1 MSDDAVDILPPEESR
16 ERRAGVTALWLMA
29 LLIAGPLYLGSLAWY
44 GFDRVFARLGLIHA
58 SPDADDPDHPRLPIV
73 PVPDTLRFEDAS
85 HLQAIRSQEEFLK
98 TLLFT
103 CEADEPLPAEPLHFR
118 QRTMEIF
125 TPSAMRSVRTNQPG
139 GDAPDFALDEDPLW
153 VGLPQRTCL
162 LRFFRNSD
170 GVLAYPPVLRRLAGP
185 QEFLPARDGSVS
197 FPGTIAVGDEYE
209 VAWLPQPE
217 FGPGHRIPALD
228 KDNIYL
234 DLGPLVRE
242 QLDAVASQAALH
254 GLPKPVAVRAIRDF
268 LEREFVYS
276 LKISP
281 PPPDIHPVLD
291 FLTRTKTGHCQHIAG
306 SFVALARFCGIGARV
321 ATGYLESRRD
331 ASGTRVF
338 VLGDVGHA
346 WPEVLTDRGWVV
358 CDPSVRPLQ
367 RERGPAPAFALPDER
382 QLQRRLAA
390 GVRQNRGEP
399 PREDEETPDSRF
411 GDGARRQASDRW
423 PALVRDGLVMRPD
436 APGTVQA
443 DRERQRAYEEAER
456 AKADAAA
463 AKEWWRW
470 LGWLLLAVTAT
481 VLVVGAWKT
490 GLVTLVTA
498 KVLRF
503 LLRLVRLLLFGP
515 EPEGPA
521 ARGYDPARLGR
532 LYEEL
537 QRPAGPDFH
546 AKDLVR
552 LFNEFLRLMA
562 EVAGQPRLS
571 SETAAEYL
579 ARVRAS
585 HELPEREC
593 AAVVTAFGAALYGR
607 KSVPRESV
615 RVFRES
621 LRVLLQHMLARQAPD
636 YSTTAPAAPR
646 EG

>member
-16 ERRAGVTALWLMA
+16 EHRAGVTALWLMA
-29 LLIAGPLYLGSLAWY
+29 LVIAGSFYLGSLAWY
-44 GFDRVFARLGLIHA
+44 GFDRVFARLGLIHLPPA
-58 SPDADDPDHPRLPIV
+58 ADDPGRPRLPIV
-73 PVPDTLRFEDAS
+73 PVSDTLRFEDAS
-85 HLQAIRSQEEFLK
+85 HLQEVRSQEEFLK
-98 TLLFT
+98 SLLFT
-103 CEADEPLPAEPLHFR
+103 CEADEPLPDEPLHFR
-118 QRTMEIF
+118 QRSMEVF
-125 TPSAMRSVRTNQPG
+125 TPTAMRSVRTNQVG
-139 GDAPDFALDEDPLW
+139 RDAPDFAFDENPLW
-153 VGLPQRTCL
+153 VGLPERTAL
-162 LRFFRNSD
+162 LRFFQNCD

-197 FPGTIAVGDEYE
+197 FPATIAVGDEYE

-228 KDNIYL
+228 EDNVYL
-234 DLGPLVRE
+234 DLGPLARE
-242 QLDAVASQAALH
+242 QVDAVASQAALH
-254 GLPKPVAVRAIRDF
+254 GLPRHMAVRAIREF
-268 LEREFVYS
+268 LEREFIYS
-276 LKISP
+276 RTISP

-291 FLTRTKTGHCQHIAG
+291 FLTRTKTGHCQHIAA

-321 ATGYLESRRD
+321 ATGYLESRRT

-346 WPEVLTDRGWVV
+346 WPEILTDRGWVV

-367 RERGPAPAFALPDER
+367 RKRGQAPAFALPDER
-382 QLQRRLAA
+382 QLHGRLSAAVRR
-390 GVRQNRGEP
+390 NRGEQ
-399 PREDEETPDSRF
+399 PREGEETPDSRF
-411 GDGARRQASDRW
+411 GDGARRQAADRW
-423 PALVRDGLVMRPD
+423 PGLIRDGWVMRPA

-443 DRERQRAYEEAER
+443 DRERQRAFEEAQR
-456 AKADAAA
+456 GKAEAAA
-463 AKEWWRW
+463 AKDWWRW
-470 LGWLLLAVTAT
+470 LGWVLLAVTGI
-481 VLVVGAWKT
+481 VLAVGAWKT
-490 GLVTLVTA
+490 GLVTMVTA

-503 LLRLVRLLLFGP
+503 LLRLVRLLLYGP
-515 EPEGPA
+515 EPDGPA

-546 AKDLVR
+546 TKDLVR

-579 ARVRAS
+579 GRVRAS

-593 AAVVTAFGAALYGR
+593 AAVVTAFGAALYGK

-636 YSTTAPAAPR
+636 YSTTAAAAPR